1 MTTKKFKRILIANRG
16 EIAIRVMKTCREMGI
31 ESVCLYTD
39 EEIDLPHTSYGD
51 ISVCLGSGPLS
62 ETYLNIEKLVGI
74 CKEYSVD
81 AVHPGYGLLSER
93 AAFANALEK
102 AGITLIGPPATAM
115 EAMGDKKRSK
125 QICEEAGIP
134 LVPGYHGENQEADF
148 LFEQAKKIG
157 LPVLIKASAGGGGK
171 GMRIVEKESDFL
183 DALAAA
189 KREAMNAFGDDI
201 VLIEKFI
208 VNPRHI
214 EVQVMSDLH
223 GNHLHF
229 FEREC
234 SIQRRYQ
241 KIVEE
246 SPAPGMGD
254 DLRQAI
260 CSVAT
265 KISKSID
272 YVGAGTVEFIL
283 DEDGSFYFLE
293 MNTRLQVEHPVT
305 EMVTGADLVRL
316 QIEVAQGAKL
326 DFTQADI
333 EQRGHSI
340 EVRIYAEDP
349 DHDFMPSIG
358 KLLFVG
364 ETQLNQVRLDTGYR
378 NGNEVTVS
386 FDPMLAK
393 LIVHAGNRNHAI
405 EKMLQALKDFP
416 FLGLTTNRDY
426 LSRILKSDPYKVGPT
441 YTHFVKTYKDIL
453 GPEELSEEKKAEI
466 FASYQLLN
474 SFSDTPTHG
483 AKAESVGPWDTLSG
497 MRTV

>member
-1 MTTKKFKRILIANRG
+1 MKTFKRILIANRG

-39 EEIDLPHTSYGD
+39 EEIDLPHSSYGD
-51 ISVCLGSGPLS
+51 ISVGLGSGPLAD
-62 ETYLNIEKLVGI
+62 TYLNIDKLVQI
-74 CKEYSVD
+74 CKDYKVD

-102 AGITLIGPPATAM
+102 AGITLIGPPAKAM

-148 LFEQAKKIG
+148 LFERAKEIG

-171 GMRIVEKESDFL
+171 GMRIVEKEEDFL

-214 EVQVMSDLH
+214 EVQVMSDQH

-246 SPAPGMGD
+246 SPAPGMED
-254 DLRQAI
+254 DLRQSI
-260 CSVAT
+260 CAVAT

-316 QIEVAQGAKL
+316 QVEVAQGAEL
-326 DFTQADI
+326 NFSQSDI

-349 DHDFMPSIG
+349 DNDFMPSIG

-393 LIVHAGNRNHAI
+393 LIVHAQNRGHAI
-405 EKMLQALKDFP
+405 DKMLQALKDFP

-426 LSRILKSDPYKVGPT
+426 LSRILKSEPYKVGPT

-453 GPEELSEEKKAEI
+453 APKEMTDTTVAQVLTA
-466 FASYQLLN
+466 YQLM
-474 SFSDTPTHG
+474 SSG
-483 AKAESVGPWDTLSG
+483 ASRSTGGKEAPIEGPWASLSG
-497 MRTV
+497 LRNT

>member
-1 MTTKKFKRILIANRG
+1 MKKFNRILVANRG

-31 ESVCLYTD
+31 ESVCLYT
-39 EEIDLPHTSYGD
+39 EEERELPHSSYGD
-51 ISVCLGSGPLS
+51 ISVALGAGPLS
-62 ETYLNIEKLVGI
+62 ETYLNIDKLVQI
-74 CKEYSVD
+74 CKDYKVD

-102 AGITLIGPPATAM
+102 AGITLIGPPAAAM

-148 LFEQAKKIG
+148 LFERAKEIG

-171 GMRIVEKESDFL
+171 GMRIVEKEEDFL
-183 DALAAA
+183 DALGAA

-201 VLIEKFI
+201 VLLEKFI

-214 EVQVMSDLH
+214 EVQVMSDEH
-223 GNHLHF
+223 GNHFHF

-246 SPAPGMGD
+246 SPAPGMED
-254 DLRQAI
+254 QLRHDI
-260 CSVAT
+260 CAVAT
-265 KISKSID
+265 KISKSIN

-316 QIEVAQGAKL
+316 QIEVAQGKKL
-326 DFTQADI
+326 SFKQSDI

-349 DHDFMPSIG
+349 DNDFMPSIG

-364 ETQLNQVRLDTGYR
+364 ESQLNSVRLDTGYR

-393 LIVHAGNRNHAI
+393 LIVHAENRDHAI
-405 EKMLQALKDFP
+405 EKMLQALKDYP
-416 FLGLTTNRDY
+416 FLGLVTNRDY
-426 LSRILKSDPYKVGPT
+426 LSRILKSKPYKEGPT

-453 GPEELSEEKKAEI
+453 MPTEISDEMKAMV
-466 FASYQLLN
+466 FATYQLC
-474 SFSDTPTHG
+474 DGRGATTHTS
-483 AKAESVGPWDTLSG
+483 APAAIEGPWESLSG
-497 MRTV
+497 MRNS

>member
-1 MTTKKFKRILIANRG
+1 VANRG
-16 EIAIRVMKTCREMGI
+16 EIAIRVMKTCREMEI
-31 ESVCLYTD
+31 ESVCLYT
-39 EEIDLPHTSYGD
+39 EEERELPHASYGD
-51 ISVCLGSGPLS
+51 IAVNLGEGPLS
-62 ETYLNIEKLVGI
+62 ETYLNIEKLIEI
-74 CKEYSVD
+74 CQQYKVD

-102 AGITLIGPPATAM
+102 AGIVLIGPPAKAM

-134 LVPGYHGENQEADF
+134 LVPGYHGDNQDAEF
-148 LFEQAKKIG
+148 LLEKAREIG

-171 GMRIVEKESDFL
+171 GMRIVEKEADFL

-201 VLIEKFI
+201 VLLEKFI
-208 VNPRHI
+208 VDPRHI
-214 EVQVMSDLH
+214 EVQVMSDQH
-223 GNHLHF
+223 GNHMHF

-241 KIVEE
+241 KIIEE
-246 SPAPGMGD
+246 SPAPGMSAS
-254 DLRQAI
+254 LRQSM
-260 CSVAT
+260 CEVAT

-272 YVGAGTVEFIL
+272 YVGAGTIEFIL
-283 DEDGSFYFLE
+283 DKDGSFYFLE

-305 EMVTGADLVRL
+305 EMVTGSDLVRL
-316 QIEVAQGAKL
+316 QIEVAQGGELNFK
-326 DFTQADI
+326 QEDI

-349 DHDFMPSIG
+349 DNDFMPSIG

-364 ETQLNQVRLDTGYR
+364 ESQLNQVRLDTGYR
-378 NGNEVTVS
+378 NGNDVTVS

-393 LIVHAGNRNHAI
+393 LIVHAGTREHAI
-405 EKMLQALKDFP
+405 EKMLQALKDYP
-416 FLGLTTNRDY
+416 FLGLVTNRNY
-426 LSRILKSDPYKVGPT
+426 LSRILKSTPYKEGPT

-453 GPEELSEEKKAEI
+453 SPKNLSEEEKARI
-466 FASYQLLN
+466 FTAYQLCQ
-474 SFSDTPTHG
+474 STPSGITQDQETV
-483 AKAESVGPWDTLSG
+483 KGPWDNLSG
-497 MRTV
+497 LRIT